1 MNIRPLQFHRNVLTW
16 AERFLTEPLKFT
28 CSEVASGVFWG
39 LKNAGNQLLINYWVS
54 NKYQLR
60 NSEGQGRK
68 SCGGGGGGGGETPVP
83 PPPPLYETLHD
94 NTLKIKNKNK
104 FFLDIL
110 LKLIM
115 GFRYT

>member
-68 SCGGGGGGGGETPVP
+68 SCGGGEKPQCLL
-83 PPPPLYETLHD
+83 PLLCMKPCMTIH
-94 NTLKIKNKNK
+94 
-104 FFLDIL
+104 
-110 LKLIM
+110 
-115 GFRYT
+115 